1 MAQKNKKSITVII
14 VAVVLAALV
23 VGGFFLLYKPEP
35 KGLKVGISTLPD
47 SLNPVLE
54 QNTSGRNADELIFD
68 GLVNTEVDPDS
79 KQLISEFALADSIV
93 QDPETK
99 KTYNVTLKDATWH
112 DGHKLSSK
120 DVEFSYAAYMDPANN
135 SPQRPYLDSFIESVK
150 AVDDLNL
157 VIEFRK
163 PIPEFRAYP
172 ILNFKII
179 PAEYKGK
186 QLSTNLRAGDL
197 ERSFATSPIGTGPFM
212 LDSWEIGKWISFKA
226 NKSYF
231 KKGTPASESLVL
243 QNIIDPAIRMNE
255 FQNKRI
261 NLILETSPADRASV
275 EKMNGLDVNS
285 YLPFAFYQ
293 VAINSKN
300 ADFSTAAARLALV
313 SAVNPAALVPGV
325 TDKESL
331 TLVNY
336 GPFPA
341 NVFSRNFPDYNV
353 PALADPRIKG
363 EDAVKKA
370 LSDAGLSGKTYSL
383 MFPDSMGSF
392 GQSIADGIAS
402 QFAAFGVTIEVKR
415 TGDQVFQRLVYNEKS
430 YDLALQYCEGFDN
443 MYSDLNKYYTS
454 NGSQNIYGIADP
466 ALDSLFE
473 TWNGTAVAEDWIDLT
488 RQIHDRIC
496 GDSPAIP
503 LFSIHKDVYSH
514 GIRNI
519 AIASDNPFLSVEFW
533 SQGSK

>member
-1 MAQKNKKSITVII
+1 MAQKNKKTAVVII
-14 VAVVLAALV
+14 VAVVLAVLI

-54 QNTSGRNADELIFD
+54 QNTSGRNADELLFD
-68 GLVNTEVDPDS
+68 GLVNTEVEPQD
-79 KQLISEFALADSIV
+79 KKLISEFGLADSIT

-99 KTYNVTLKDATWH
+99 KTYNVTLKDVTWH
-112 DGHKLSSK
+112 DGHKLTAK

-135 SPQRPYLDSFIESVK
+135 SPQRSYLDSFIESVK
-150 AVDDLNL
+150 AVDNQNL

-172 ILNFKII
+172 VLTFKII

-197 ERSFATSPIGTGPFM
+197 EREFATSPVGTGPFM
-212 LDSWEIGKWISFKA
+212 IDSWEIGKWITFKA
-226 NKSYF
+226 NKDYF
-231 KKGTPASESLVL
+231 KGKPASESLVL
-243 QNIIDPAIRMNE
+243 QNIIDPVVRMNE

-275 EKMNGLDVNS
+275 EKMAGLDINS
-285 YLPFAFYQ
+285 YLPYAFYQ

-300 ADFSTAAARLALV
+300 ADFSSAAAREALV
-313 SAVNPAALVPGV
+313 SAVNPSGLVPGI
-325 TDKESL
+325 TDKEDL

-336 GPFPA
+336 GPFPT
-341 NVFSRNFPDYNV
+341 NIFSGNFPDYKV
-353 PALADPRIKG
+353 DPLADTRIKG
-363 EDAVKKA
+363 EDAVKQA
-370 LSDAGLSGKTYSL
+370 LSDAGLVGKTYAL
-383 MFPDSMGSF
+383 MFPDSMGNF
-392 GQSIADGIAS
+392 GQSIADGIAA
-402 QFAAFGVTIEVKR
+402 QFAAYGVTVEVKR
-415 TGDQVFQRLVYNEKS
+415 TGDQVFQRLVYNEKN

-443 MYSDLNKYYTS
+443 LYSDLYKYYST
-454 NGSQNIYGIADP
+454 NGSENIYGIADP
-466 ALDSLFE
+466 ALDNLFN
-473 TWNGTAVAEDWIDLT
+473 TWNATVVTEDWINVT
-488 RQIHDRIC
+488 REIHNRIC
-496 GDSPAIP
+496 EEAPAIP
-503 LFSIHKDVYSH
+503 LFSIQKDVYSH